1 MNKTTNRIRI
11 IKNTHKNI
19 KIRTDTKGD
28 GHLDRIYNKTRGIL
42 MDSCRGNVQIWFGVA
57 FTGNL

>member
-11 IKNTHKNI
+11 IKNT

-42 MDSCRGNVQIWFGVA
+42 MDSCRGNV
-57 FTGNL
+57 